1 MSRLFGAKARAEPK
15 VASVY
20 EPGTVVRG
28 TPYSVTR
35 LLGRGGMGAVYEVEH
50 GLLGRRFV
58 LKLLHAGLAAKGDVV
73 ARMQNEWRTLGRLQH
88 PNIVQV
94 TDAGATSDGLPY
106 YVMERLEGEV
116 LDAVLARRRRL
127 DPLEAVQ
134 ITLDVLAGL
143 AAAHA
148 EHAIHRDIKP
158 QNVFVTTHGAK
169 ILDFGIA
176 KLRDQALRVV
186 TKAGVA
192 LGTPRYM
199 APEQAE
205 GKAVDARTDLYATGL
220 VLFEMLV
227 GRGPF
232 SHLKDAGELVLAQ
245 IGQDPPRVDVLV
257 PSIPEEL
264 GDFTQRLLA
273 KLPDSRPRSAALAE
287 RELRVLLGALQS
299 AEVPTEVTAVGPD
312 PNDCTLGASMTP
324 AEAETAAESRLDGP
338 VPSRPAVA
346 AERATSRE
354 SLAPTESLGSSGRE
368 RHAIPAAGALPPAPP
383 ARHARRARAP
393 KLLLLAALSLAVGG
407 ASVWMLIP
415 TSGAARAVEVDSVV
429 PRLTEGRSPGAARPP
444 SEIARDAPADT
455 ASRSAP
461 VEPRPVALRPVEPEH
476 PPRIAESALIPVP
489 LEQHEG
495 ATSGESALRSGPAG
509 PSGGPAIFQP
519 AAARPL
525 AASSAAPPTG
535 ARSSEATNPKN
546 SAASTA
552 RERES
557 GLPPSG
563 LW

>member
-1 MSRLFGAKARAEPK
+1 MSRLFGAKARAELK

-58 LKLLHAGLAAKGDVV
+58 LKLLHAALAAKGDVV

-127 DPLEAVQ
+127 DPVEAVQ

-158 QNVFVTTHGAK
+158 QNVFVTAQGAK

-232 SHLKDAGELVLAQ
+232 SHLKDASELVLAQ

-257 PSIPEEL
+257 PGIPEEL

-287 RELRVLLGALQS
+287 RELRALLGALQS
-299 AEVPTEVTAVGPD
+299 AEVLTEVTAVGPD
-312 PNDCTLGASMTP
+312 PNDRTLGASTTP
-324 AEAETAAESRLDGP
+324 AEAETAAEPRLDGP
-338 VPSRPAVA
+338 VPSAVA

-354 SLAPTESLGSSGRE
+354 SLAPTESLGSSARGGL
-368 RHAIPAAGALPPAPP
+368 AIPAEGAPP
-383 ARHARRARAP
+383 LARRARRARAP
-393 KLLLLAALSLAVGG
+393 NLPLLAALSLAVGG
-407 ASVWMLIP
+407 VSVWMFIP
-415 TSGAARAVEVDSVV
+415 VPGAARAVEADSAV
-429 PRLTEGRSPGAARPP
+429 PRFIEGQSSEAVRPP
-444 SEIARDAPADT
+444 SEVARDAPADS
-455 ASRSAP
+455 ASRSVL
-461 VEPRPVALRPVEPEH
+461 VEPMPVVLGPVEPEH
-476 PPRIAESALIPVP
+476 PAHVAVPALIPVP
-489 LEQHEG
+489 LEQREG
-495 ATSGESALRSGPAG
+495 ATSDGAALRSGSAG
-509 PSGGPAIFQP
+509 PSAGATIVQP
-519 AAARPL
+519 AAAKPL
-525 AASSAAPPTG
+525 AAGSAAPPTG
-535 ARSSEATNPKN
+535 ARGSESASSKN
-546 SAASTA
+546 SAVSTA